1 MERKHHLRRFWKRK
15 GLKENLT
22 SPTHLEPTETTAR
35 RPKSA
40 GFLSLQASTEGGE
53 ATLRPQTS
61 HGMVQKE
68 GSVPNLN
75 GQVLHL
81 NTVDLN
87 LADEFR
93 HMTFGG
99 DDKLDTQPSQKRHS
113 EDVADRNAGI
123 TRPDDRLPTVGR
135 SVDILDH
142 NLPGYPRTVA
152 EKSRYS
158 EEIAN
163 RNLSVTTGSNAS
175 HKSSDRGVQSTS
187 QLQPN
192 LGSASIGYLG
202 SENTRHLGNVAAQPE
217 LTKNFASPR
226 EGSETR
232 GAKTLLADIGPKSS
246 TSHADGPGTHSLRR
260 KASLSSLKNG
270 QAITLGNKAETHDS
284 ARSLLQPSDSSAR
297 NPIPPTSVPAP
308 QVMPS
313 IPRRAVAHT
322 VPQQRHT
329 SRPASTNS
337 KATDTK
343 TEEELNTVGI
353 NLDDT
358 TDTHVRTKY
367 APAVTHETVEPT
379 VRHIREEQI
388 TREIHNHDVFHRILP
403 IRDVEVLPSRHFV
416 RASNGD
422 LEEIPAAAVPGAT
435 GSHQSWKIVSTGTRS
450 KEAPLA
456 PRTFTASTLD
466 GLPQDFE
473 ERLDPDGVKRSHTN
487 WIHRPVLADG
497 ARRTGQTKPFYVD
510 V

>member
-1 MERKHHLRRFWKRK
+1 
-15 GLKENLT
+15 
-22 SPTHLEPTETTAR
+22 
-35 RPKSA
+35 
-40 GFLSLQASTEGGE
+40 
-53 ATLRPQTS
+53 
-61 HGMVQKE
+61 
-68 GSVPNLN
+68 
-75 GQVLHL
+75 
-81 NTVDLN
+81 
-87 LADEFR
+87 
-93 HMTFGG
+93 
-99 DDKLDTQPSQKRHS
+99 
-113 EDVADRNAGI
+113 
-123 TRPDDRLPTVGR
+123 
-135 SVDILDH
+135 
-142 NLPGYPRTVA
+142 
-152 EKSRYS
+152 
-158 EEIAN
+158 
-163 RNLSVTTGSNAS
+163 
-175 HKSSDRGVQSTS
+175 
-187 QLQPN
+187 
-192 LGSASIGYLG
+192 
-202 SENTRHLGNVAAQPE
+202 
-217 LTKNFASPR
+217 
-226 EGSETR
+226 
-232 GAKTLLADIGPKSS
+232 
-246 TSHADGPGTHSLRR
+246 
-260 KASLSSLKNG
+260 
-270 QAITLGNKAETHDS
+270 
-284 ARSLLQPSDSSAR
+284 
-297 NPIPPTSVPAP
+297 
-308 QVMPS
+308 
-313 IPRRAVAHT
+313 